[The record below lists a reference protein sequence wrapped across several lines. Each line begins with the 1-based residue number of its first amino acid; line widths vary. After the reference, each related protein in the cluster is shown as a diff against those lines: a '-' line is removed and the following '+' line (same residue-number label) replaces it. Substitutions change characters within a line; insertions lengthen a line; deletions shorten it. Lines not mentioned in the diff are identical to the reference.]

1 MEDLTEA
8 TAGSNGYSAGSR
20 QRFDYL
26 LEDIEFLFHEIR
38 TPLTVII
45 NYSEFLRD
53 QTLPV
58 VKQRQLLDNIRKE
71 ALRIDTLLN
80 DFSETYHHAA
90 GTWLTETAFSTINV
104 GDLLRE
110 ASARFLNA
118 SARHTLRVEAPAN
131 LPSIRGDW
139 EKLYLMLRN
148 LLANA
153 IKYSPDGGE
162 VFVSAVEDNQEVIIR
177 VRDQGIG
184 IPEECL
190 QTIFNRGFR
199 VKLSGCNTSRGSGL
213 GLTMV
218 KRIVE
223 GHNGNIRVESTPG
236 KGSTFILALPI
247 PR

>member
-1 MEDLTEA
+1 MKNRTEA
-8 TAGSNGYSAGSR
+8 TAGSKEPSAGSR
-20 QRFDYL
+20 QRFEYL

-38 TPLTVII
+38 TPLTVVI

-53 QTLPV
+53 QDLPLA
-58 VKQRQLLDNIRKE
+58 KQRQLLDNICKE
-71 ALRIDTLLN
+71 ALRIDNLLN
-80 DFSETYHHAA
+80 DFSETYHHEA
-90 GTWLTETAFSTINV
+90 GTWLTETAFSSINI

-131 LPSIRGDW
+131 LPSIQGDW
-139 EKLYLMLRN
+139 EKLYLVFRN

-162 VFVSAVEDNQEVIIR
+162 VLVSAAEDNQEVIIR

-190 QTIFNRGFR
+190 QTIFNLGFR
-199 VKLSGCNTSRGSGL
+199 VKLSGCDKSRGSGL

-223 GHNGNIRVESTPG
+223 GHNGRVYVESTPG

-247 PR
+247 PP

>member
-1 MEDLTEA
+1 MKNRIEA
-8 TAGSNGYSAGSR
+8 TAGSKENPAGSR

-38 TPLTVII
+38 TPLTVVI
-45 NYSEFLRD
+45 NYSEFL
-53 QTLPV
+53 QEQALPLAN
-58 VKQRQLLDNIRKE
+58 QRQMLDNIRKE
-71 ALRIDTLLN
+71 ALRIDNLLN
-80 DFSETYHHAA
+80 DFSETYHHEA
-90 GTWLTETAFSTINV
+90 GTWLTETVFSPINV

-131 LPSIRGDW
+131 LPSIHGDW

-162 VFVSAVEDNQEVIIR
+162 VFVSAAEDNQAVIIR
-177 VRDQGIG
+177 VCDQGIG

-190 QTIFNRGFR
+190 QNIFNRGFR
-199 VKLSGCNTSRGSGL
+199 VKLSGCSESRGSGL

-223 GHNGNIRVESTPG
+223 GHHGSIRVESTPG